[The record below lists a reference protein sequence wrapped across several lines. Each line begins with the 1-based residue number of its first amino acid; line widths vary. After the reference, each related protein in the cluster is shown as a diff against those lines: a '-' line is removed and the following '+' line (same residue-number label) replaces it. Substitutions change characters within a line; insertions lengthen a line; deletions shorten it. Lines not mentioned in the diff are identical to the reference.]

1 MDAIDILGGLFG
13 RKRGGSGGAPDLSE
27 IFGRK
32 PQAPANQRGS
42 STDPR
47 DIDAQ
52 AKELEDIL
60 NVGRK
65 REEQRHSNP
74 APPASAPSGGIAVD
88 SPFSDKSRGQSPQN
102 DQALVLV
109 RAMVNAAKADGQIS
123 SDEQQAILQ
132 HFEGAS
138 NDALQFLRKELSQPL
153 DVREFAW
160 SVPIGLEQ
168 QVYAMS
174 LIAIAVDTKAE
185 QAYLGELAHA
195 LRLQPEVQE
204 QLHQRFARK

>member
-65 REEQRHSNP
+65 REEQEERQVQAGHR
-74 APPASAPSGGIAVD
+74 SGVGNDRQESERGIA
-88 SPFSDKSRGQSPQN
+88 G
-102 DQALVLV
+102 
-109 RAMVNAAKADGQIS
+109 G
-123 SDEQQAILQ
+123 
-132 HFEGAS
+132 
-138 NDALQFLRKELSQPL
+138 
-153 DVREFAW
+153 
-160 SVPIGLEQ
+160 
-168 QVYAMS
+168 
-174 LIAIAVDTKAE
+174 
-185 QAYLGELAHA
+185 
-195 LRLQPEVQE
+195 
-204 QLHQRFARK
+204 